1 MARKEKR
8 HHFIYKT
15 TNLVN
20 KKFYIGMH
28 STNNLNDGYIGSGK
42 KLWNSIKKY
51 GKENFKCEI
60 LEFLETRK
68 ILKEREREIV
78 SSELL
83 NNSMC
88 MNIQLGGGGGFINE
102 EHANKCQLAG
112 GNVHKER
119 MKNDEEYR
127 IKNIKRLSDK
137 LKSNHKEGKIKY
149 DTFTGKK
156 HSEETKKLIGIKNSI
171 NQKGEKNSQFGTCW
185 ITNGI
190 ESKKIKKNDLSLYPD
205 WKLGRY

>member
-1 MARKEKR
+1 
-8 HHFIYKT
+8 
-15 TNLVN
+15 
-20 KKFYIGMH
+20 
-28 STNNLNDGYIGSGK
+28 
-42 KLWNSIKKY
+42 
-51 GKENFKCEI
+51 
-60 LEFLETRK
+60 
-68 ILKEREREIV
+68 
-78 SSELL
+78 
-83 NNSMC
+83 

>member
-1 MARKEKR
+1 MGRKEKR

-15 TNLVN
+15 INLIN
-20 KKFYIGMH
+20 KKYYIGMH
-28 STNNLNDGYIGSGK
+28 STNNLDDGYIGSGK

-78 SSELL
+78 NSELL
-83 NNSMC
+83 NDSMC
-88 MNIQLGGGGGFINE
+88 MNIQLGGGGGFINQ

-137 LKSNHKEGKIKY
+137 LKCNHKEGKIKY

-156 HSEETKKLIGIKNSI
+156 HSKETKKLISVKNSI

-185 ITNGI
+185 ITNGV
-190 ESKKIKKNDLSLYPD
+190 ENRKIKKNDLFLYPD